1 MGTKRSRGRRRR
13 EQTSELTE
21 VEWTIMRVVWERG
34 TCAAGDVQ
42 EALQDSRD
50 WAYSTVKT
58 TMDRMFEKGLLKV
71 SAIRNL
77 QLFSPGISEV
87 EAKRREVFRTVKR
100 AFDGA
105 LTPTIQFL
113 LEQEEFSDEEL
124 KELRRLVDRQR
135 RGKA

>member
-1 MGTKRSRGRRRR
+1 MASQQSRERRRR
-13 EQTSELTE
+13 RPVSELTE
-21 VEWTIMRVVWERG
+21 VEWTIMRVLWEKG

-42 EALQDSRD
+42 EALKDSKG

-58 TMDRMFEKGLLKV
+58 TMDRMVGKGLLTL
-71 SAIRNL
+71 SGIRNI
-77 QLFSPGISEV
+77 QLFSPSISEV

-135 RGKA
+135 RRKG